1 MLEALASLL
10 AIILVSIL
18 INKIATAA
26 LRRTGL
32 SREVASFQAQS
43 AFSGVGFTTSESEYV
58 VNHPVRRRII
68 RLLMLLGSAGLA
80 GVIASLI
87 LTFTGQS
94 LEGAAFRLALLLAG
108 LAALW
113 VIARSE
119 AFDKAVSPVIEW
131 LLDRFTGIRPV
142 DYEALLQVGRGY
154 TIAVMKVA
162 EDSWIA
168 GKTLGEA
175 GLIDEGILVLGVYRR
190 VEGRVV
196 YHGAPGPRFRVEP
209 GDELVIYGHETAVAS
224 LAARRSGPEGDR
236 IHREMVEAHRA
247 RRAAEL
253 AEMKAAGQV

>member
-10 AIILVSIL
+10 VIILVSIL

-80 GVIASLI
+80 GAMASLI
-87 LTFTGQS
+87 LTFAGQS
-94 LEGAAFRLALLLAG
+94 LEGAAVRLALLLAG

-113 VIARSE
+113 VLARSE
-119 AFDKAVSPVIEW
+119 AFDRAVSPVVEW
-131 LLDRFTGIRPV
+131 FLDKFTGIKPV
-142 DYEALLQVGRGY
+142 DYESLLQVGRGY
-154 TIAVMKVA
+154 TIALVRVT
-162 EDSWIA
+162 EGDWLA

-175 GLIDEGILVLGVYRR
+175 GLMEEGILVLGVYRR
-190 VEGRVV
+190 VAGKTV
-196 YHGAPGPRFRVEP
+196 YHGAPGPRFKVKP
-209 GDELVIYGHETAVAS
+209 GDELVVYGHEEAVAS
-224 LAARRSGPEGDR
+224 LAGRRSGPEGER
-236 IHREMVEAHRA
+236 IHRVMVEAHRA
-247 RRAAEL
+247 RRTAEL
-253 AEMKAAGQV
+253 AEMRAEG

>member
-1 MLEALASLL
+1 MLEALISLL
-10 AIILVSIL
+10 AIILVSIM
-18 INKIATAA
+18 INKVATAA

-87 LTFTGQS
+87 LTFAGQS
-94 LEGAAFRLALLLAG
+94 LEGAALRLGILLAG

-113 VIARSE
+113 LLARSE
-119 AFDKAVSPVIEW
+119 AFDRAVSPLIEW
-131 LLDRFTGIRPV
+131 LLDRFTDIRPV

-154 TIAVMKVA
+154 TIALLKV
-162 EDSWIA
+162 SQGNWLA

-190 VEGRVV
+190 VNGKVV

-209 GDELVIYGHETAVAS
+209 GDELIIYGHETAVAS
-224 LAARRSGPEGDR
+224 LAGRPRGAEGDR
-236 IHREMVEAHRA
+236 RHREIVEAHRA
-247 RRAAEL
+247 RRAVEL
-253 AEMKAAGQV
+253 AEMRAKV